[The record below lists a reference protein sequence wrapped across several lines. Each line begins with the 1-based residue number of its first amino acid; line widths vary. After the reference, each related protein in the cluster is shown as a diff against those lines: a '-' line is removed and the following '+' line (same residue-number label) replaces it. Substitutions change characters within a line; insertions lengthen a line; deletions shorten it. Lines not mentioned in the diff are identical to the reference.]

1 MKKLLLII
9 PIGFL
14 VCTSVF
20 GQQQHVN
27 TDSLSLIAQI
37 SANQLKLAKLENTVD
52 QVTREKQDATTTAQM
67 SANSSSAA
75 ASNLTNAPADK
86 KLSQDASDQAGDAR
100 SDAKKQRRK
109 SAKLDKL
116 NKDINELKATISDEQ
131 TKLNVYTGINT
142 PAPVMSQATTQPF
155 AQVDTTRHL

>member
-1 MKKLLLII
+1 MKKILLII

-14 VCTSVF
+14 ACTSVF
-20 GQQQHVN
+20 GQRQHVN
-27 TDSLSLIAQI
+27 TDSLSLISQI
-37 SANQLKLAKLENTVD
+37 SANQLKLAKLENTVN

-86 KLSQDASDQAGDAR
+86 KLSQDASNQAGDAR
-100 SDAKKQRRK
+100 SDAKKQRQK

-116 NKDINELKATISDEQ
+116 NKDINDLKAIISDEQ
-131 TKLNVYTGINT
+131 TKLNSYTGVNT
-142 PAPVMSQATTQPF
+142 PMPGTVQANVAPT
-155 AQVDTTRHL
+155 DTTRRP